1 MKIQS
6 SAASRI
12 AGLRQSS
19 GAILAVISI
28 MLGSSVLGSADAA
41 TLDRIKETGHIKF
54 GYVAD
59 ARPFTYR
66 NPAGN
71 AEGYGVTLCERIANE
86 IKGQLGL
93 AELTVDWVPVMPDS
107 RFEAVQNGRIDALC
121 TPTSMTLSRRR
132 DVSYS
137 IPVFPGG
144 ARAALRAD
152 ASSSLKTAL
161 SEAQAPKPVWRGSPA
176 AKTLKDTRVAVVKGT
191 TTEDWLIGRE
201 AIFQIGAKITPVPD
215 YKTGVQ
221 QVIDRKADVFFGDRS
236 GILGAVDPSASSD
249 LAILD
254 RMFTHEMYSL
264 ALPRGDEDFRLM
276 VDRSLSVTYATG
288 DIDEVYKTS
297 FGPPSEGVRTFFRWN
312 ALPLQ

>member
-1 MKIQS
+1 MKTQS
-6 SAASRI
+6 SAALRI
-12 AGLRQSS
+12 AGVRQSS
-19 GAILAVISI
+19 GAIVALTSI
-28 MLGSSVLGSADAA
+28 LFGTGICDSADAA
-41 TLDRIKETGHIKF
+41 TLDRVKETGHIKF
-54 GYVAD
+54 GYVID

-66 NPAGN
+66 NSAGD
-71 AEGYGVTLCERIANE
+71 AEGYGVTLCGRIANE

-93 AELTVDWVPVMPDS
+93 AELTVDWVPVMPDN
-107 RFEAVQNGRIDALC
+107 RFEEVQNGSIDALC
-121 TPTSMTLSRRR
+121 TPTSMTLSRRH

-144 ARAALRAD
+144 ARAALRTD

-161 SEAQAPKPVWRGSPA
+161 SEAQVPKPVWRGSPA
-176 AKTLKDTRVAVVKGT
+176 TKTLKDTRVAVVKGT

-201 AIFQIGAKITPVPD
+201 VVFQIGAKITPVPD

-221 QVIDRKADVFFGDRS
+221 MVIDRKADVFFGDRS
-236 GILGAVDPSASSD
+236 GILGSVDPSASSD
-249 LAILD
+249 LQILD
-254 RMFTHEMYSL
+254 RMFTHEMYAL
-264 ALPRGDEDFRLM
+264 ALPRGDDDFRLM

-288 DIDEVYKTS
+288 DIDDVYKKS